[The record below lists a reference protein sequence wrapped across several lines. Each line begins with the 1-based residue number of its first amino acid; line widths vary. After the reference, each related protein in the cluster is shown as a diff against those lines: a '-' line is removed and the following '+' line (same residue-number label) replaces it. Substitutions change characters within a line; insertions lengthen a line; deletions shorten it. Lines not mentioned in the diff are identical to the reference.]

1 MREYDGMK
9 NKDEVLAE
17 KRYAILEPYLK
28 KEKSLKEISKDENI
42 SYSTLKRWV
51 SSYKKNGAEGL
62 KKTKRKDKHTYRSI
76 NNETLEYIKE
86 LYEKEP
92 NLKVWD
98 YYKHI
103 SNFLKKIGAKTI
115 SYDTIYR
122 IINQLDPFIKN
133 YASDNL
139 NKAKGSNDVFEL
151 EYHQLDLLLLDER
164 EDILKKPYLNII
176 YDNYSKAISSFYL
189 TFDKITLDEA
199 LVLLR
204 EAILENGN
212 YSMAIYGKPKELVIN
227 NLKYTDKNRLE
238 EIKKELNIDISF
250 IPNNT
255 NKLSDFFNDFN
266 YHYLK
271 EVIITLDIDINMNKL
286 NKLLKKYI
294 ERIYNLEKK
303 EKWYNSLEKLER
315 IEDISQLDILLTKY
329 RSKRKVLNNEIRFQN
344 LYYKSLLLEEFEGK
358 EVEIKFNPIDL
369 NKIKAYHKK
378 SFICDLYCEVLG
390 DARINMYEFLS
401 IKKAIKIKYL
411 NENINLKTFAT
422 EFRYFVEL
430 KEEEKI

>member
-1 MREYDGMK
+1 MK
-9 NKDEVLAE
+9 NKDEILAE
-17 KRYAILEPYLK
+17 KRYMILEPYLK
-28 KEKSLKEISKDENI
+28 KERSLKEISKEKNI

-51 SSYKKNGAEGL
+51 SSYKKNGSEGL
-62 KKTKRKDKHTYRSI
+62 KKTKRKDKHTYRSV
-76 NNETLEYIKE
+76 NNETMEYIKE
-86 LYEKEP
+86 LYKKEP

-103 SNFLKKIGAKTI
+103 TNFLKKIGAKSI

-151 EYHQLDLLLLDER
+151 EFHQLDLLLLDER
-164 EDILKKPYLNII
+164 DDILKKPYLNII
-176 YDNYSKAISSFYL
+176 YDNYSRAISSFYL

-212 YSMAIYGKPKELVIN
+212 YSMAIYGKPREFIIN
-227 NLKYTDKNRLE
+227 NLKYTDKNKLE
-238 EIKKELNIDISF
+238 EIKDELNIKISF
-250 IPNNT
+250 IPNST
-255 NKLSDFFNDFN
+255 NKLFDFFNDFN

-294 ERIYNLEKK
+294 EIIYN
-303 EKWYNSLEKLER
+303 
-315 IEDISQLDILLTKY
+315 
-329 RSKRKVLNNEIRFQN
+329 
-344 LYYKSLLLEEFEGK
+344 
-358 EVEIKFNPIDL
+358 
-369 NKIKAYHKK
+369 
-378 SFICDLYCEVLG
+378 
-390 DARINMYEFLS
+390 
-401 IKKAIKIKYL
+401 
-411 NENINLKTFAT
+411 
-422 EFRYFVEL
+422 
-430 KEEEKI
+430 

>member
-1 MREYDGMK
+1 MK
-9 NKDEVLAE
+9 NKEELLVE
-17 KRYAILEPYLK
+17 KRYQILEPYLK
-28 KEKSLKEISKDENI
+28 KEKSLKEISKEENI

-51 SSYKKNGAEGL
+51 SSYKKNGSEGL
-62 KKTKRKDKHTYRSI
+62 KKTKRKDKHTYRSV
-76 NNETLEYIKE
+76 NNETMEYIKE

-133 YASDNL
+133 YASDNF

-151 EYHQLDLLLLDER
+151 EFHELDLLLLDER
-164 EDILKKPYLNII
+164 DDILKKPYLNII

-189 TFDKITLDEA
+189 TFDKISLDEA

-238 EIKKELNIDISF
+238 EIKEELNIDISF
-250 IPNNT
+250 IPNNV

-303 EKWYNSLEKLER
+303 EKWYNSLEKLEK

-344 LYYKSLLLEEFEGK
+344 LYYKSLLLEEYEGK

-378 SFICDLYCEVLG
+378 NFICDLYCEVLG

-411 NENINLKTFAT
+411 NENINLKKFSK
-422 EFRYFVEL
+422 EFKYFVDS

>member
-1 MREYDGMK
+1 MK
-9 NKDEVLAE
+9 NKDEILAE
-17 KRYAILEPYLK
+17 KRYMILEPYLK
-28 KEKSLKEISKDENI
+28 KERSLKEISKEKNI

-51 SSYKKNGAEGL
+51 SSYKKNGSEGL
-62 KKTKRKDKHTYRSI
+62 KKTKRKDKHTYRSV
-76 NNETLEYIKE
+76 NNETMEYIKE
-86 LYEKEP
+86 LYKKEP

-103 SNFLKKIGAKTI
+103 TNFLKKIGAKSI

-151 EYHQLDLLLLDER
+151 EFHQLDLLLLDER
-164 EDILKKPYLNII
+164 DDILKKPYLNII
-176 YDNYSKAISSFYL
+176 YDNYSRAISSFYL

-212 YSMAIYGKPKELVIN
+212 YSMAIYGKPREFIIN
-227 NLKYTDKNRLE
+227 NLKYTDKNKLE
-238 EIKKELNIDISF
+238 EIKDELNIKISF
-250 IPNNT
+250 IPNST
-255 NKLSDFFNDFN
+255 NKLFDFFNDFS

-315 IEDISQLDILLTKY
+315 IEDISQLDILLVKY

-358 EVEIKFNPIDL
+358 EIEIKFNPIDL
-369 NKIKAYHKK
+369 NKIKGYHKK
-378 SFICDLYCEVLG
+378 KFICDLYCEVLG
-390 DARINMYEFLS
+390 DARVSIYEFLS

-411 NENINLKTFAT
+411 NENVNLKKFSQ
-422 EFRYFVEL
+422 EFKYFIQL
-430 KEEEKI
+430 KDEEKI